1 MAFPSSSRMIMTM
14 PACRLGE
21 IKAVMGANLAYRP
34 QDAVLDGAVSHG
46 VSVPACR
53 LDEIKAVLG
62 ARLAYGPQDATLDS
76 AVSEVVVATGS
87 VNELL
92 GQVAACRSPCLVV
105 TSQDRT
111 DVLLA
116 LAAMRLIG
124 SSLPI
129 SGMLLTSAGS
139 ARS

>member
-1 MAFPSSSRMIMTM
+1 MSH
-14 PACRLGE
+14 
-21 IKAVMGANLAYRP
+21 
-34 QDAVLDGAVSHG
+34 AVS
-46 VSVPACR
+46 CR

-62 ARLAYGPQDATLDS
+62 ARLAYGPKNAALDSVVSHGALMPARRLDEIKAVLGARLAYGPQNAALDS

-124 SSLPI
+124 FPLPI

-139 ARS
+139 TRS